1 MREEIHKFHIKI
13 DEKTQQAAILESDLK
28 EMKIDKRKN

>member
-13 DEKTQQAAILESDLK
+13 DEKTQQAATLESHLK
-28 EMKIDKRKN
+28 KV